1 MATPSTCE
9 PAAPSAFALLNVADA
24 AALMTTHRDRLAQ
37 IAAVAESAVDA
48 AITEHFAERDRLEAA
63 AHAALLARLAEQRL
77 ELRRLEAELG
87 ALAHRA
93 HPLAAALPAAT
104 PSAISSA
111 IPSAPRKRVDA
122 KEPVMSD
129 TKTRVSI
136 DGQPFAASQA
146 TTDAACA
153 TIVAPQAGAAAAG
166 VGVGVGEETAIVATV
181 DAAARHRKAE
191 AAYLSR
197 THGRRTEHA
206 AALSELAE
214 IEARI
219 AALRAS
225 RSSSQAVRGAD

>member
-1 MATPSTCE
+1 
-9 PAAPSAFALLNVADA
+9 
-24 AALMTTHRDRLAQ
+24 
-37 IAAVAESAVDA
+37 
-48 AITEHFAERDRLEAA
+48 
-63 AHAALLARLAEQRL
+63 
-77 ELRRLEAELG
+77 
-87 ALAHRA
+87 
-93 HPLAAALPAAT
+93 
-104 PSAISSA
+104 
-111 IPSAPRKRVDA
+111 
-122 KEPVMSD
+122 MSD